1 MAPQHDLEKP
11 MDDPYSLV
19 GDSWP
24 SESEN
29 SYHTAKVAAED
40 ASTAASVQS
49 ESATDAGSKM
59 GDEHGKTAD
68 TVSGG
73 YGAAATELMEQA
85 RNFTTISAWME
96 DAAVKVLDAK
106 RHIRHLVRTA
116 TSEIRDAL
124 ASELSGTAVT
134 PSSADLIVKYRDD
147 ISSVA
152 ATLSADLDSIGHS
165 LAGDRGAS
173 RTPSYV
179 SVPTTP
185 TPEHADP
192 HAVAAS
198 YTGAQGAPAP
208 EPQKLP
214 EMPRAS
220 ATTPESPSTP
230 GTPSAPIAPT
240 HAVNPTLS
248 NLVAGSAPSG
258 APTSPSAKPASTPS
272 GIPAG
277 QGAQAHQSNE
287 QRQAAKPPVLPRI
300 PSVALPDLPATAET
314 IATAVSSATASQ
326 LPASAAPSTP
336 GSAQAP
342 ASTGLTPGTLGATPV
357 PSAPPAGL
365 SQIGGLTPPPV
376 VQPAAPAVQGTPP
389 APNPGAQAPAPAQ
402 QATPAPPRG
411 PVVDAAWIQKSYGLS
426 PSLDLPKSENTAIP
440 ALFVT
445 DLSENEARLHRVLAS
460 IRHQFEAAGWSQPL
474 AVARIRRGLE
484 ARTVYATA
492 DALSI
497 HPVGILLPHG
507 VTPLDEIPSTPSS
520 HDLHG
525 SLMVTDKLRSLV
537 PRGWEVEGVLST
549 VPGEENHQSAEQY
562 QALVEGGELLAG
574 RNSRGRDDVRVDEA
588 LSVFARAALGSRGC
602 GALEVESA
610 RLRGARWVGVQ
621 PVGYGEVLARWYLAD
636 AAESMSLGR
645 WSEAAYSAEKY
656 LSIID
661 AEKQVA

>member
-116 TSEIRDAL
+116 TPEIRDAL

-165 LAGDRGAS
+165 LAGAPGAS

-179 SVPTTP
+179 SVSTTP

-208 EPQKLP
+208 EPHQLP
-214 EMPRAS
+214 EMPRATSTPSGTELPS
-220 ATTPESPSTP
+220 AP
-230 GTPSAPIAPT
+230 GTPTPT
-240 HAVNPTLS
+240 ASPHITNPTLAG
-248 NLVAGSAPSG
+248 LVAGNAPSG
-258 APTSPSAKPASTPS
+258 TPASPSAKPASTPS
-272 GIPAG
+272 GTPAG
-277 QGAQAHQSNE
+277 QAHQSNE
-287 QRQAAKPPVLPRI
+287 QHQQIRPTGLPRI
-300 PSVALPDLPATAET
+300 PSVALPDLPAAAAD
-314 IATAVSSATASQ
+314 IATTVTSATGSQ
-326 LPASAAPSTP
+326 LPAASTAPTAP
-336 GSAQAP
+336 GSSLP
-342 ASTGLTPGTLGATPV
+342 ASTGTTPGTSGVAPM
-357 PSAPPAGL
+357 PPAGL
-365 SQIGGLTPPPV
+365 APIGSLTTPPPV
-376 VQPAAPAVQGTPP
+376 MQAPPVTQASPASPTAVP
-389 APNPGAQAPAPAQ
+389 APSPQAPAPA
-402 QATPAPPRG
+402 PRG
-411 PVVDAAWIQKSYGLS
+411 PVVDAAWLQRTYGLS
-426 PSLDLPKSENTAIP
+426 PSLDLPKPESSIVP
-440 ALFVT
+440 ALFIA
-445 DLSENEARLHRVLAS
+445 DLPESEAHLHRALAS
-460 IRHQFEAAGWSQPL
+460 IRHQFDQTGWSQPL
-474 AVARIRRGLE
+474 AVATIKRGLE
-484 ARTVYATA
+484 SRTVYVTA

-497 HPVGILLPHG
+497 HPAGILLPHG
-507 VTPLDEIPSTPSS
+507 VLPLDEMPGTPATSE
-520 HDLHG
+520 LCG
-525 SLMVTDKLRSLV
+525 SLMVTDKLTAMIPRNWEVEHMLSTVSGGEDSQTAEQCQLLVEAGELLLCKV
-537 PRGWEVEGVLST
+537 PRGL
-549 VPGEENHQSAEQY
+549 
-562 QALVEGGELLAG
+562 
-574 RNSRGRDDVRVDEA
+574 DDVEADEA
-588 LSVFARAALGSRGC
+588 LRVFARASIGSAGCSELGAEG
-602 GALEVESA
+602 A
-610 RLRGARWVGVQ
+610 RLRGARWVGTQ
-621 PVGYGEVLARWYLAD
+621 PTGYLDVLARWYLAD
-636 AAESMSLGR
+636 AAESMSRGN
-645 WSEAAYSAEKY
+645 WSDAVYSSERY
-656 LSIID
+656 MSIRST
-661 AEKQVA
+661 EKQVA

>member
-147 ISSVA
+147 ISSVT

-230 GTPSAPIAPT
+230 ATPAPT
-240 HAVNPTLS
+240 ANPHAVNPTLS
-248 NLVAGSAPSG
+248 NLISGASPSG
-258 APTSPSAKPASTPS
+258 TQPSPSAKSSSGPTS

-277 QGAQAHQSNE
+277 QGAQAHQPSE
-287 QRQAAKPPVLPRI
+287 QHQQIRPPALPRI
-300 PSVALPDLPATAET
+300 PLSDLPAAATS
-314 IATAVSSATASQ
+314 IATTVTSSVGHQLATTALTS
-326 LPASAAPSTP
+326 P
-336 GSAQAP
+336 GSSLP
-342 ASTGLTPGTLGATPV
+342 ASTGITPGTSGPAPM
-357 PSAPPAGL
+357 PPAGL
-365 SQIGGLTPPPV
+365 APIGRLPTPPPV
-376 VQPAAPAVQGTPP
+376 TQAAPVAQGTPP
-389 APNPGAQAPAPAQ
+389 
-402 QATPAPPRG
+402 TPAPGVQAPSAPQQSPPAAPRG
-411 PVVDAAWIQKSYGLS
+411 PVADLAWIQKSYGLS
-426 PSLDLPKSENTAIP
+426 PSLDLPKPETTVIP
-440 ALFVT
+440 ALFI
-445 DLSENEARLHRVLAS
+445 SELPEPEAHLHRALATL
-460 IRHQFEAAGWSQPL
+460 RRQFEQAGWSQPL
-474 AVARIRRGLE
+474 AVATIRRGLE

-492 DALSI
+492 DAISI
-497 HPVGILLPHG
+497 HPNGILLPSEAL
-507 VTPLDEIPSTPSS
+507 PLDEMPGTPIAPE
-520 HDLHG
+520 LLG
-525 SLMVTDKLRSLV
+525 SVMVSEKLTSLI
-537 PRGWEVEGVLST
+537 PRGWEVEGLLST
-549 VPGEENHQSAEQY
+549 VPAEESSQSVEQF
-562 QALVEGGELLAG
+562 QELVESGELLECKV
-574 RNSRGRDDVRVDEA
+574 SRGRDDVGADEA
-588 LSVFARAALGSRGC
+588 LSLFARAAIGSG
-602 GALEVESA
+602 GVGELDVESA
-610 RLRGARWVGVQ
+610 RLRSARWVGFQ
-621 PVGYGEVLARWYLAD
+621 PAGYLDTLARFYLSD
-636 AAESMSLGR
+636 AAESMSRGLWG
-645 WSEAAYSAEKY
+645 EAVWASEKY
-656 LSIID
+656 MSLNQSRS
-661 AEKQVA
+661 QVA

>member
-147 ISSVA
+147 ISSVT

-230 GTPSAPIAPT
+230 ATPAPT
-240 HAVNPTLS
+240 ANPHAVNPTLS
-248 NLVAGSAPSG
+248 NLISGASPSG
-258 APTSPSAKPASTPS
+258 TRPSPSAKSSSGPTS

-277 QGAQAHQSNE
+277 QGAQAHQPSE
-287 QRQAAKPPVLPRI
+287 QRQQIRPPALPRI
-300 PSVALPDLPATAET
+300 PLSDLPAAATS
-314 IATAVSSATASQ
+314 IATTVTSSVGHQLATT
-326 LPASAAPSTP
+326 APTSP
-336 GSAQAP
+336 GSSIP
-342 ASTGLTPGTLGATPV
+342 ASTGITPGVSGTPPV
-357 PSAPPAGL
+357 PPAPP
-365 SQIGGLTPPPV
+365 GGLAPV
-376 VQPAAPAVQGTPP
+376 GGGLPTSPVQPAPPVSQATPP
-389 APNPGAQAPAPAQ
+389 APTAAPAPSPQ
-402 QATPAPPRG
+402 SPAPARG
-411 PVVDAAWIQKSYGLS
+411 PVVDAAWLQRTYGLA
-426 PSLDLPKSENTAIP
+426 PGLDLPKSETDSTP
-440 ALFVT
+440 ALFIT
-445 DLSENEARLHRVLAS
+445 ELPEPEAHLHKILATL
-460 IRHQFEAAGWSQPL
+460 RHAFDDAGWGQPL
-474 AVARIRRGLE
+474 AVASIRRGFE
-484 ARTVYATA
+484 RQTVYVTA

-497 HPVGILLPHG
+497 HPAGILLPHG
-507 VTPLDEIPSTPSS
+507 VLPLDEMPNGPATYELS
-520 HDLHG
+520 G
-525 SLMVTDKLRSLV
+525 SLMVTDKLAALIPREWTVESL
-537 PRGWEVEGVLST
+537 LST
-549 VPGEENHQSAEQY
+549 VSGGEGSQSIEQY
-562 QALVEGGELLAG
+562 QELVDAGELLPCKV
-574 RNSRGRDDVRVDEA
+574 SRGRDDVTDDEA
-588 LSVFARAALGSRGC
+588 LSTFARAAIGSAGC
-602 GALEVESA
+602 GEVEA
-610 RLRGARWVGVQ
+610 EGGRLRGARWVGTQ
-621 PVGYGEVLARWYLAD
+621 PQGYLDVLSRYYLSD
-636 AAESMSLGR
+636 AAEQMSLGR
-645 WSEAAYSAEKY
+645 WGEAVWASEKY
-656 LSIID
+656 MSIALSKTQ
-661 AEKQVA
+661 AA